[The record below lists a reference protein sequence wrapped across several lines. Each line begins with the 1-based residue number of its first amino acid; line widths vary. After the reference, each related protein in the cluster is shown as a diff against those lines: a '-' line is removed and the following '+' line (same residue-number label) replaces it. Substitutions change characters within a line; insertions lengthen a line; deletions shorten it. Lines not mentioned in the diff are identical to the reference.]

1 MVRLCRRSKPYASL
15 RTLWSFEKF
24 SDATF
29 LFAIIVC
36 FFPMAST
43 AQPYPSPISPRVNDF
58 AQLLDAE
65 GLAEVRGM
73 LKSL

>member
-1 MVRLCRRSKPYASL
+1 LKNLVMRH
-15 RTLWSFEKF
+15 
-24 SDATF
+24 F

-43 AQPYPSPISPRVNDF
+43 AKPYPSPISPRVNDF

-65 GLAEVRGM
+65 GLAEVRAM

>member
-1 MVRLCRRSKPYASL
+1 MRH
-15 RTLWSFEKF
+15 
-24 SDATF
+24 F

-43 AQPYPSPISPRVNDF
+43 AMPYPSPISPRVNDF

>member
-1 MVRLCRRSKPYASL
+1 MRVCGHFGRLKNLVMRH
-15 RTLWSFEKF
+15 
-24 SDATF
+24 F